1 MLIRWKNKDK
11 DKDKSDKNS
20 NQKQGSGSKKKR
32 KIGRDGEEE
41 WNSDGKSGRGFSSDG
56 GRSDNEGEVRGRTRS
71 NRRDDPRRHTLGGD
85 QQYFGMAVQGGPLS
99 RTMDLE
105 GQPCGYGKSSN
116 AMLFDDD
123 PGIMSEVETSSTGF
137 RRGGKQRSSL
147 PVVRTPSKTL
157 ERPLAELLQHHDPR
171 YPCLLNMQGLV
182 FLQYRN
188 ETKRALLPNEITSID
203 TVKALFVRS
212 FPKQLTMEYL
222 DSPNVKIYIH
232 DSSKDMFY
240 ELEDLRS
247 HLREIRDR
255 SVLRLFESADVSGGL
270 PMAGIGIAGGVGHF
284 EDSSY
289 FSEPEFDSEYQHQH
303 IHKSKGSSSKAPYYM
318 GSTTSLPRGTSLLRT
333 YTPGSLPADRL
344 KPLPSGAP
352 PKPQR
357 AYASGP
363 TRPSDGQLRP
373 ADRFNPFQRPANPLY
388 TVPDGYMSSPERG
401 SRYEDPYYSQYGTR
415 SGSITPVIDEEVS
428 DTELLEDSYSLYG
441 VKLPPGPGTA
451 RPPQRIP
458 FVSPAATPAYDAT
471 RIRVENMER
480 QLANLTGLV
489 QKALTQPATHLTVP
503 GRDGYRD
510 KSVSFE
516 KSVSFSDEPPDMN
529 SPIQHSPQHAADSKP
544 TKPAI
549 KSSTLP
555 RMSSQ
560 DRDARLKPAP
570 PPKPSALSPGYE
582 SRNIYRDLQLTPEMY
597 NQLRTLQKKAK
608 DLRAEVRN
616 LRRMSQAQAH
626 TVRETIRDTF
636 IKIRAMLMAGGD
648 QMWQAGT
655 DQERIRLSRDEDLY
669 KQEMLRLEKDL
680 TELESTV
687 EELRGN
693 VINRKT
699 RVNMSDVENMA
710 LILSKSSKTVADLK
724 LRFPNLQDTMKS
736 FLNSEMDKMVREET
750 FLKEEPERLES
761 ALRRCKKLTGTLVTL
776 KRLASVQEQRLP
788 ANPAADGRLS
798 PTASETP
805 PITPSSATQSKLPS
819 SSRMGAIGS
828 GGDSGSDCSQRPEN
842 ALDALLDELQ
852 TFSKPPSMV
861 NTQDTNPPAIPAK
874 GIPPSSHHPHVS
886 EIGRKG
892 SMDSSTLLSNQNLT
906 VSTATGSLR
915 RLHSY
920 PSGSDTDNSPPIQ
933 PIQRDVSKNKPP
945 LPERNSDLSQQ
956 IAGKRVPPPP
966 PPRTSSKSPLSS
978 PTSPNIPPRS
988 PAAGLQH
995 IQNVQN
1001 MVDKPYQSQFE
1012 QATQSLGLSTLRRNV
1027 TSRGILKEKAQT
1039 LPRNIGSN
1047 LQTLQ
1052 VSDSD
1057 AISASNSSS
1066 CESVNSQDGSKK
1078 SRKEELEQRHQ
1089 ELLKKQKA
1097 LQEQYARL
1105 QQLQRGNNTAV
1116 VPPPPDQLLKKT
1128 GSESNL
1134 LQKMGLQLTTSQM
1147 TGSLTNLPNT
1157 MANVPNKNSSTN
1169 NTKNSEDAKLDNCN
1183 TTNKV
1188 YETEIL

>member
-1 MLIRWKNKDK
+1 
-11 DKDKSDKNS
+11 
-20 NQKQGSGSKKKR
+20 
-32 KIGRDGEEE
+32 
-41 WNSDGKSGRGFSSDG
+41 
-56 GRSDNEGEVRGRTRS
+56 
-71 NRRDDPRRHTLGGD
+71 
-85 QQYFGMAVQGGPLS
+85 
-99 RTMDLE
+99 
-105 GQPCGYGKSSN
+105 
-116 AMLFDDD
+116 
-123 PGIMSEVETSSTGF
+123 
-137 RRGGKQRSSL
+137 
-147 PVVRTPSKTL
+147 
-157 ERPLAELLQHHDPR
+157 
-171 YPCLLNMQGLV
+171 
-182 FLQYRN
+182 
-188 ETKRALLPNEITSID
+188 
-203 TVKALFVRS
+203 
-212 FPKQLTMEYL
+212 
-222 DSPNVKIYIH
+222 
-232 DSSKDMFY
+232 
-240 ELEDLRS
+240 
-247 HLREIRDR
+247 
-255 SVLRLFESADVSGGL
+255 
-270 PMAGIGIAGGVGHF
+270 
-284 EDSSY
+284 
-289 FSEPEFDSEYQHQH
+289 
-303 IHKSKGSSSKAPYYM
+303 
-318 GSTTSLPRGTSLLRT
+318 
-333 YTPGSLPADRL
+333 
-344 KPLPSGAP
+344 
-352 PKPQR
+352 
-357 AYASGP
+357 
-363 TRPSDGQLRP
+363 
-373 ADRFNPFQRPANPLY
+373 
-388 TVPDGYMSSPERG
+388 
-401 SRYEDPYYSQYGTR
+401 
-415 SGSITPVIDEEVS
+415 
-428 DTELLEDSYSLYG
+428 
-441 VKLPPGPGTA
+441 
-451 RPPQRIP
+451 
-458 FVSPAATPAYDAT
+458 
-471 RIRVENMER
+471 
-480 QLANLTGLV
+480 
-489 QKALTQPATHLTVP
+489 
-503 GRDGYRD
+503 
-510 KSVSFE
+510 
-516 KSVSFSDEPPDMN
+516 MN

-933 PIQRDVSKNKPP
+933 PIQRDISKNKPP